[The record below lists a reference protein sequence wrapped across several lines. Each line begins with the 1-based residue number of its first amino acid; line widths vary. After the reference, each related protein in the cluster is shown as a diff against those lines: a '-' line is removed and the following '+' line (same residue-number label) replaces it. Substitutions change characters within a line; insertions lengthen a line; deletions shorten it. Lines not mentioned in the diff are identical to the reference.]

1 MMHPSI
7 TLYMSLLQIVNI
19 WQWRVMQK
27 VEEVTQDWQ
36 FLEFLSLLRF
46 VTVVLAQVSTHSSRL
61 CHFESFELAFP
72 FVCHHSQRF
81 TTPL

>member
-7 TLYMSLLQIVNI
+7 TLYMSLLQIVSI

-27 VEEVTQDWQ
+27 VDEVTQDWQ

-46 VTVVLAQVSTHSSRL
+46 VTVVLAQVSTH
-61 CHFESFELAFP
+61 
-72 FVCHHSQRF
+72 
-81 TTPL
+81 